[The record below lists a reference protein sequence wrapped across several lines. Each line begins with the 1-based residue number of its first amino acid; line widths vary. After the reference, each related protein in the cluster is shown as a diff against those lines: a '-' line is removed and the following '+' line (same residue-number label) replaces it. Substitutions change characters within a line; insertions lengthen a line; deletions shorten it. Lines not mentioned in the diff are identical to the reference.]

1 MFQNLNPAMTKMFI
15 ERLFF
20 PNIEDIVIYVIM
32 VLGDTF
38 LILLAFSLSVVAL
51 LGFCLYIAYF
61 KSNGDNQIRLQ
72 NCLTSVLAINYI
84 STTIT
89 SVATIV
95 YHNHGI
101 KYPDTRFGDIWKIMR
116 IYSGVNTS
124 LVFGELTFSS
134 ILNTYFPSTYL
145 TLSLVSW
152 KVSRTMV
159 FNFLIGFLWHTI
171 TIKLCERNL
180 ITSTCVMESFLR
192 DRIFLFFPI
201 IIAQCVIIV
210 DCLWGWKRLMRK
222 FLKSG
227 HNIVHPFQSNQN
239 QERDRGEIT
248 TGFISLM
255 MDTLVRVI
263 NNSITRAGYIE
274 QTILLRYV
282 RLDNKRCP

>member
-1 MFQNLNPAMTKMFI
+1 MVEMFPNLNPEMTKMFI
-15 ERLFF
+15 ERFFF
-20 PNIEDIVIYVIM
+20 PNIEDVVIYVIM
-32 VLGDTF
+32 VIGEAF
-38 LILLAFSLSVVAL
+38 LTLLAFSLSAVAL

-61 KSNGDNQIRLQ
+61 KSNGENQIRLQ

-124 LVFGELTFSS
+124 LVFGELTLAS

-145 TLSLVSW
+145 TISLVSW
-152 KVSRTMV
+152 KVSWTMLL
-159 FNFLIGFLWHTI
+159 NFLIGFLWHTI
-171 TIKLCERNL
+171 TIKLCGGNL

-192 DRIFLFFPI
+192 DRIFLFVPI

-222 FLKSG
+222 FLQSG
-227 HNIVHPFQSNQN
+227 HNIVHPFQTNQN

-248 TGFISLM
+248 TGFLSLM
-255 MDTLVRVI
+255 LDTGVRVI
-263 NNSITRAGYIE
+263 NNTITRAGYIQE
-274 QTILLRYV
+274 TILLRYV
-282 RLDNKRCP
+282 R

>member
-1 MFQNLNPAMTKMFI
+1 MVELFQNLNPEMTKMFI

-20 PNIEDIVIYVIM
+20 PNTEDIVIYVIM
-32 VLGDTF
+32 VIGNSF
-38 LILLAFSLSVVAL
+38 LTLLAFSLSAVAL

-84 STTIT
+84 STTLT

-124 LVFGELTFSS
+124 LVFGELTLAS
-134 ILNTYFPSTYL
+134 ILNNYFPSIYL
-145 TLSLVSW
+145 TISLVSW
-152 KVSRTMV
+152 KVSRTMML
-159 FNFLIGFLWHTI
+159 NFLIGFLWHTI
-171 TIKLCERNL
+171 TIELCEGNL

-192 DRIFLFFPI
+192 DRIFIFVPI
-201 IIAQCVIIV
+201 ILAQCVIIV
-210 DCLWGWKRLMRK
+210 DSLWGWKKLMRK

-227 HNIVHPFQSNQN
+227 HNIVHPHQSNQN
-239 QERDRGEIT
+239 QKLDRGEIT

-255 MDTLVRVI
+255 MDTGVRVI
-263 NNSITRAGYIE
+263 NNTVTRAGYIE
-274 QTILLRYV
+274 QTILLRYA
-282 RLDNKRCP
+282 R